1 MYCLAIKV
9 LPGGCLK
16 RYGFRSLMTA
26 PPAGVKTRGFQL
38 TFRNPK
44 SITLFAAVVALFVRF
59 LRLKLAFLADL
70 PSRAVVSVE
79 ITREEVVFFADLQI

>member
-1 MYCLAIKV
+1 M
-9 LPGGCLK
+9 
-16 RYGFRSLMTA
+16 RA

-44 SITLFAAVVALFVRF
+44 WITLFQKSVRFPGRF

-79 ITREEVVFFADLQI
+79 ITREEVVFPADDNING